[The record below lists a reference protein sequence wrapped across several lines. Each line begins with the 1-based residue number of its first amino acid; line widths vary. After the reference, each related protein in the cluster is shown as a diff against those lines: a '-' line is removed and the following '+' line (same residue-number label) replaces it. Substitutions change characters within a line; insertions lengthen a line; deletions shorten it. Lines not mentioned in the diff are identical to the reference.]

1 MTSLGHS
8 ESFAKLLRGHQSLKL
23 TSRLFKC
30 HVTVPPHGG
39 WHQIV
44 KTCDS
49 ETRSLPES
57 EIMPP
62 KFEAEDIVF
71 QRDVEKAQLLAGLAD
86 HRRARHA
93 CVVCDRF
100 LGDAPETA
108 VTLNASTGNPY
119 LFCVECICWMPKNPN
134 GWGKRSRSRLSS
146 ISSRV

>member
-1 MTSLGHS
+1 MSRDGAPS
-8 ESFAKLLRGHQSLKL
+8 PGGIKLSKL
-23 TSRLFKC
+23 
-30 HVTVPPHGG
+30 V
-39 WHQIV
+39 IE
-44 KTCDS
+44 S

-93 CVVCDRF
+93 CIVCDRF

-119 LFCVECICWMPKNPN
+119 LFCVDCICWLPKNPT
-134 GWGKRSRSRLSS
+134 GWGKRSRSSGGWGNDGAQKS
-146 ISSRV
+146 

>member
-1 MTSLGHS
+1 M
-8 ESFAKLLRGHQSLKL
+8 
-23 TSRLFKC
+23 SRDGAPSRRL
-30 HVTVPPHGG
+30 
-39 WHQIV
+39 QIV
-44 KTCDS
+44 ETCDS

-93 CVVCDRF
+93 CIVCDRF

-119 LFCVECICWMPKNPN
+119 LFCVDCICWLPKNPT
-134 GWGKRSRSRLSS
+134 GWGKRSRSSGGWGNDGVQQS
-146 ISSRV
+146 